1 MVLSEQI
8 YIQVNEGR
16 GEKQKFLQIND
27 SVKQQTIGIQ
37 TCLLNF

>member
-16 GEKQKFLQIND
+16 GEKQKFLQINESVD
-27 SVKQQTIGIQ
+27 SKQ
-37 TCLLNF
+37 